1 MSAPARR
8 QASLTR
14 QDQLTRELS
23 SAVEYLQLCDEF
35 LRTQTNDPTVQR
47 DLTTF
52 LAGNGWPP
60 PTGYSTFI
68 DLLSFTTAALRRQLD
83 AQP

>member
-8 QASLTR
+8 RASLTR

-35 LRTQTNDPTVQR
+35 LRTQTNDPAVQR

-60 PTGYSTFI
+60 PTGYCTFI